1 MKKIIFFLALLLIMV
16 KSFSQTP
23 AVSKD
28 YYFKKSKTQKTVAWI
43 LLGGGG
49 AATIIGLAIG
59 SNNLWEN
66 IANDD
71 HKGEALFYTGI
82 AMMGASVPF
91 FIISAKN
98 ARKSATISINKQ
110 KLLFP
115 QQNNFVLKT
124 QQALTL
130 KIKL

>member
-1 MKKIIFFLALLLIMV
+1 MKKIIFFLTLLLIMV

-28 YYFKKSKTQKTVAWI
+28 YYLNKSKTQKTVAWV

-98 ARKSATISINKQ
+98 ARKSATISFNNQRI
-110 KLLFP
+110 LLP
-115 QQNNFVLKT
+115 HQNSLVSKT
-124 QQALTL
+124 QPTLAL
-130 KIKL
+130 KITL